1 MSQPAKEW
9 SQIHHHPQLA
19 VESLHAFL
27 NRHAYPRHSHDYY
40 VICLVE
46 RGIQSFTYQ
55 GVRHFTPP
63 NGLIFLNPGD
73 VHTGEPADRRGF
85 EYRAIYPTLAH
96 MQLAAAELGRG
107 LPFFSQVRVD
117 DPQLTNSV
125 RALHL
130 ALRQDASLLEQES
143 RFLLTLTALIKRYAS
158 LRGPDRPLGHERLA
172 VQQAC
177 DYIQTHYAQGL
188 SLNAL
193 AGQVGLSPYYFLR
206 VFRAEVG
213 LPPHAYLES
222 VRIQA
227 AQAALLAGQPIAQVA
242 HATGFSSQSHFT
254 NRFKKFIGVTPGQYV
269 R

>member
-1 MSQPAKEW
+1 MPQMVKEW
-9 SQIHHHPQLA
+9 SQIYHHPQLA
-19 VESLHAFL
+19 VESLHAFH

-63 NGLIFLNPGD
+63 NGLILLNPGD
-73 VHTGEPADRRGF
+73 VHTGEPADRHGF

-96 MQLAAAELGRG
+96 MQMAAAELGRG
-107 LPFFSQVRVD
+107 LPFFSQVRTD
-117 DPQLTNSV
+117 DPQLTNSL
-125 RALHL
+125 RGLHL
-130 ALRQDASLLEQES
+130 ALTGDVSLLEQES
-143 RFLLTLTALIKRYAS
+143 RFLLTLTALIRRYAS
-158 LRGPDRPLGHERLA
+158 LRLPEPSLGRERLA
-172 VQQAC
+172 VQQAR
-177 DYIQTHYAQGL
+177 DYIQANYAHGL
-188 SLNAL
+188 SLNVL
-193 AGQVGLSPYYFLR
+193 AGQVGLSPYYLLR

-242 HATGFSSQSHFT
+242 HETGFSSQSHFT
-254 NRFKKFIGVTPGQYV
+254 NRFKRFIGVTPGQYV
-269 R
+269 G